1 MDKNQNL
8 FDEFCDSLLVQDEV
22 PAELVAINRKIE
34 KAKLAL
40 EDFERMYADVKESY
54 DIAVESNT
62 FTISEESYMNALAE
76 LSDKVDVVRTVIA
89 DLEAERSAIAA
100 EAMNKDIHIAQ
111 LNKLD
116 RLDKIEKAKK
126 IADVENIWTAIKRL
140 YAKIKNAFGSNYSN
154 PECKESMKKFNR
166 YLADAN
172 SAYES
177 GNITKLNSSKNLFE
191 RLLKNTEILIE
202 SKKSTPAVSGYIS
215 AEDIDEIMNI
225 ALEAKSEEKNAEG
238 AEEITDSDENLT
250 KDDNESEDNEESKKD
265 KKLDKEFDYIAKAK
279 EAITKLKDDTLKL
292 VDNKE
297 SKLADSDETG
307 KKRCMKI
314 RETLNKLW
322 GKDGSDISDSDVLDS
337 IKKKIGKIYVTLTPA
352 MEEIYNDEEIQS
364 QVALMESL
372 LVLEEDNAEAFDYAM
387 ESICDYVDN
396 KIWLQRMNELYDCS
410 FSEGTAATESLSEDI
425 VFDDIDK
432 GNHNL
437 DLVTRMAEA
446 SIDRLNTFGDD
457 DQAVQLRRKCTE
469 LIAECLRLEKL
480 PSDDES
486 VNILERSK
494 ELLEK
499 IKSVD
504 NEIADMTII
513 VSDDEPEV
521 NLPAEESV
529 ADNTSKHYAIE
540 GLHDY
545 IKDMCIMVALE
556 SLEIYYGDEMYYIA
570 MEGKQYDDLQAEF
583 DRAKEKQRNAIK
595 FYETEIVGGSSKAAQ
610 KFVGKRDEI
619 TGEKDLQQA
628 ANLLAQMRSNPK
640 EANVLASQVA
650 SAIRLANSKM
660 DNMQKGAAKKI
671 DKAERRTDLFKTIT
685 RGIDRYNR
693 AQKFNNAKRDYSETK
708 DDIKDLDAKIAAE
721 TDPIKKQ
728 QLEDDKHDLELDLK
742 KIDRKIDGMKKG
754 RGIGRAWHEMRARQ
768 LSKSSNARKLEKAEQ
783 HRQSIANID
792 ASYEDKLRSDAKDLK
807 RIDDTSD
814 LKQKIANEKRKLSST
829 SDPTKRAAIKKNI
842 ESLEEE
848 LIKVRHGINGK
859 TQKELDDRIAAHQ
872 QQTDKNLDVKTDA
885 EQAEFDRKEAEK
897 NRQSNEAKKKNEREA
912 AHIDIANVKDQL
924 KAMGQTK
931 KDALIA
937 KQRIDEINEK
947 LKDTSLDP
955 SERDRLKKEL
965 ESATKEM
972 RDKIAQRKADLAKV
986 NQLKDDLKKAS
997 NLSDEDRKRILDE
1010 EAEEIKSNVEKD
1022 ESDYRERV
1030 RKGNIKKAQ
1039 DVVDETQQKLGDAR
1053 KDLSKLMKSNAPESD
1068 IEAAKKKIKDLEDK
1082 LAVDKDEVSYASGEK
1097 ERPKPEEVNNRT
1109 GLKPSEEDLVYKIF
1123 KRSINDI
1130 TVSLE
1135 KDIDGYRKQVE
1146 GFVDKQKKRL
1156 TELTP
1161 DSEMYNECKTGI
1173 DLAEKLL
1180 KATSSTHSDYKASSK
1195 YGSTPEEQAK
1205 MEEERLSKDRQQRE
1219 ALRIKKENEQK
1230 TEEANKKAQY
1240 QATVDSNF
1248 EKVRE
1253 VGTKLINSFGAY
1265 DQANSELIRANK
1277 SNAKN
1282 KQQLISTA
1290 QSKFDTVKNAIKKA
1304 YNALVNAYGDY
1315 RTAINDY
1322 NSNTGSKMSAT
1333 KLKMTKDLSKDLA
1346 LYLENVM
1353 IGSGKTQHSMRD
1365 GLDKMITF
1373 TDSALAGYT
1382 NIDFTEEEFEIWCAA
1397 EGFDL
1402 SNLEEYNDF
1411 EFEKLTKAIACRLSD
1426 AYIASESN
1434 VSFTPATEAKDSE
1447 PKQKKTID
1455 QMNKI
1460 KKALEELRKSCKK
1473 AKGEK
1478 STAEFKIQ
1486 NILRLL
1492 DKENL
1497 KVYEIGAKYIKKR
1510 AELKKLRYG
1519 LAHRYGNK
1527 IMDVCK
1533 EVDSM
1538 WDKEVWSS
1546 TETYAVLMKKIAF
1559 LSSKLT
1565 RAHNNFMRKAEKE
1578 LKKFEDVK
1586 KVTKLLHAQKIEV
1599 DRAHGEA
1606 LHMNKQYIGRGPHVA
1621 YNSTE
1626 SWSEFS
1632 LFSDMEEAF
1641 ESSVE
1646 MQLLEDIPYLPEF
1659 ILEDEELAAMAYES
1673 LYEIISEEI
1682 ENE

>member
-100 EAMNKDIHIAQ
+100 EAMNKDIHIEQ

-140 YAKIKNAFGSNYSN
+140 YAKIKNAFGSNYTN

-191 RLLKNTEILIE
+191 RLLKNTETLIE
-202 SKKSTPAVSGYIS
+202 SKKSTPAVSCYIS

-250 KDDNESEDNEESKKD
+250 KADNESEDNEESKKD

-372 LVLEEDNAEAFDYAM
+372 LVLEEDNTEAFDYAM

-529 ADNTSKHYAIE
+529 VDIASKHYAIE

-570 MEGKQYDDLQAEF
+570 MEGKQYDDLQEEF
-583 DRAKEKQRNAIK
+583 NKAKEKQRNAIK
-595 FYETEIVGGSSKAAQ
+595 FYESEIVGGSSKAAR
-610 KFVGKRDEI
+610 KFVGKRDDI

-671 DKAERRTDLFKTIT
+671 DKAEIRTELFKSFTGAFG
-685 RGIDRYNR
+685 RDKR
-693 AQKFNNAKRDYSETK
+693 AQEFNNAKRHYSEMK
-708 DDIKDLDAKIAAE
+708 NRIKDLDVKIAAE
-721 TDPIKKQ
+721 TDPVKKQ
-728 QLEDDKHDLELDLK
+728 QLEDDKHYRELDLK
-742 KIDRKIDGMKKG
+742 KIDREIDSMKKG

-783 HRQSIANID
+783 HRQSIDNID
-792 ASYEDKLRSDAKDLK
+792 TSYEDKLRSDAKDLEK
-807 RIDDTSD
+807 RNHIWF
-814 LKQKIANEKRKLSST
+814 LKQDIADEKRKLSST
-829 SDPTKRAAIKKNI
+829 SDPTTRAAIKKNI

-848 LIKVRHGINGK
+848 LSKTKQGINGK
-859 TQKELDDRIAAHQ
+859 TRGGQDKVNKELDDRIAAHQ

-885 EQAEFDRKEAEK
+885 EKKAEADSIQKDRQAIINGRLRELTKLKSERALSPDEEDEMKRLDKVKKETSAEEFKKLSEEKKENKAKESERIEAEYNERQKQTKVKAAQAE
-897 NRQSNEAKKKNEREA
+897 
-912 AHIDIANVKDQL
+912 V
-924 KAMGQTK
+924 
-931 KDALIA
+931 
-937 KQRIDEINEK
+937 
-947 LKDTSLDP
+947 
-955 SERDRLKKEL
+955 
-965 ESATKEM
+965 
-972 RDKIAQRKADLAKV
+972 DK
-986 NQLKDDLKKAS
+986 
-997 NLSDEDRKRILDE
+997 
-1010 EAEEIKSNVEKD
+1010 VEKD
-1022 ESDYRERV
+1022 ITAKKEELT
-1030 RKGNIKKAQ
+1030 RKMNG
-1039 DVVDETQQKLGDAR
+1039 
-1053 KDLSKLMKSNAPESD
+1053 NAPESV
-1068 IEAAKKKIKDLEDK
+1068 ITRIKEEIKQLEEKRDT
-1082 LAVDKDEVSYASGEK
+1082 AKDEVSYASGEK

-1219 ALRIKKENEQK
+1219 ALKIKKENEQK

-1434 VSFTPATEAKDSE
+1434 VSFTPATEAKDRE

-1682 ENE
+1682 ENK